1 MSATGKWYTRHIQQK
16 AQQRNSLRQRVMHF
30 HFAHVTPA
38 HIRQG
43 LYIQTLSE
51 PLRAIEQNRAEKAVP
66 VMKLL
71 LDDLRHWNIGVAPPI
86 FERGID
92 LAAFGEQPIIL
103 VGIGLQ
109 IAQLVVSIR
118 RRDQLRDE
126 TGDPW
131 NGRSLEWATPSP
143 PPDFN
148 FAVLPNI
155 HGEEAYWGMKQHA
168 LQQSRLSE
176 EPAYAEIEMPRSRRK
191 APSTLLALPKPH
203 ARAAAVFVQEFD
215 AGLKA
220 CV

>member
-1 MSATGKWYTRHIQQK
+1 VPRAGLPGLSSGHVKYPFALASWRYDHALSCSVIPTGNPYAMSATGKWYTRHIQQK

-126 TGDPW
+126 TG
-131 NGRSLEWATPSP
+131 RTSTSRCSP
-143 PPDFN
+143 
-148 FAVLPNI
+148 I
-155 HGEEAYWGMKQHA
+155 
-168 LQQSRLSE
+168 
-176 EPAYAEIEMPRSRRK
+176 
-191 APSTLLALPKPH
+191 STAKRPIG
-203 ARAAAVFVQEFD
+203 A
-215 AGLKA
+215 
-220 CV
+220 